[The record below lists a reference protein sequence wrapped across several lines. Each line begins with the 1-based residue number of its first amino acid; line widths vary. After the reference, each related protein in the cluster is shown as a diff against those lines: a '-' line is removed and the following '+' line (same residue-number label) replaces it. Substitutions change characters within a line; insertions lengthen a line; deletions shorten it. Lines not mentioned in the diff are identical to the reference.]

1 MKSVVCIQEKTPHC
15 DVIGKR
21 SPSRCQT
28 PPTASPDNVE
38 VRSVP
43 GMALVRKDVRA
54 APPKPVA
61 SAHPPR
67 PPSFLPA
74 TAKIPRVKARR
85 FPRFPKSRPG
95 QSLGGFLGQAGL
107 ASPLLRIPTPSKGRG
122 KRGLAHRGVPS
133 ARALVAGAGASPVGV
148 FLGVFLHL
156 PLSKGS
162 RNLGLTQIP
171 PPSFSAPTCPTGSR
185 WGPCLPSSS
194 WPLTPTHPHPRWQGQ
209 GPQGDRLCNLGAT
222 KSVGV

>member
-1 MKSVVCIQEKTPHC
+1 MTSSGN
-15 DVIGKR
+15 D
-21 SPSRCQT
+21 
-28 PPTASPDNVE
+28 
-38 VRSVP
+38 
-43 GMALVRKDVRA
+43 L
-54 APPKPVA
+54 PVA
-61 SAHPPR
+61 ARHHPLLRRTTSKSDLCPGRHWLGRTFER
-67 PPSFLPA
+67 PHPSLSPLLILQDHPA
-74 TAKIPRVKARR
+74 FSQPQ
-85 FPRFPKSRPG
+85 PRFPESRPEDSQDSPSQG
-95 QSLGGFLGQAGL
+95 RAKAWVLGQAGL